1 MRPNHMQANTT
12 EIPENAIAVIG
23 MDCRFPKANSTE
35 EYWDNLVKGKECITF
50 LSDDELR
57 RAGVS
62 EETIHN
68 PNYVRAAG
76 LIDGADL
83 FDAGFFGYTPTEAMH
98 MDPQQ

>member
-68 PNYVRAAG
+68 PNYVKAAG
-76 LIDGADL
+76 LIDQG
-83 FDAGFFGYTPTEAMH
+83 
-98 MDPQQ
+98 